1 MCDRIRK
8 TLESKSN
15 MEEDRTSSLEAQL
28 GQAKQI
34 AEEAD
39 KKYDEVRAAKG
50 YVCLHI
56 HGRPACFKIGIHLY
70 FNHKQAQPA
79 TFNTRQY
86 HSWKQCCTHASKVET
101 FLSCVLS
108 LFKRHNF
115 PLTFF

>member
-56 HGRPACFKIGIHLY
+56 HGRLLQNWDKL
-70 FNHKQAQPA
+70 
-79 TFNTRQY
+79 
-86 HSWKQCCTHASKVET
+86 
-101 FLSCVLS
+101 LL
-108 LFKRHNF
+108 
-115 PLTFF
+115 